1 MAKSSIA
8 ELQRENAEL
17 RERLDQFRRSLD
29 SVVEQRAMP
38 NFIVSGLKPPMSNS
52 MSLDEISSHLRE
64 MALHC
69 IRMAR
74 ECTDARVAQELE
86 ETSIVLADRASN
98 LKSS

>member
-1 MAKSSIA
+1 MAKSTIA
-8 ELQRENAEL
+8 ELQRENEEL
-17 RERLDQFRRSLD
+17 RERLDHFRRLFD

-38 NFIVSGLKPPMSNS
+38 KFIVSRIKPPMSNS
-52 MSLDEISSHLRE
+52 MSLDEIGSHLRE